1 VDSLIWFFFLR
12 PDFLSTSYWNVQLRE
27 GILRTS
33 GTGKDKYSGVK
44 NWGSNQRI
52 SCQNPHRLSNWESG
66 KYDLQMITFRRFR
79 NPTFIVAIETQG
91 AEKTSSK
98 LTLLNG
104 VNKRIIN
111 IQSPEEETTDF
122 SSTVNLG
129 FDSDMLPFYMEGN
142 KRGRQKRGTQ
152 VLELLISQSIASK
165 NVFKSASFFKA
176 EIGKLGY
183 SLMASSGI
191 WTPGILLM
199 RCNSSR
205 HFALSPMNEC
215 FFISWKCTWTLP
227 LVTTEK
233 IRFFKPFITGPNEPV
248 ILGLFPHDES
258 IIPVPSE
265 ISRSITTRLLFQEAS
280 ERTLRERC
288 RLFRRRQR
296 VVRWGRNKSF
306 FRSSLILLST

>member
-1 VDSLIWFFFLR
+1 
-12 PDFLSTSYWNVQLRE
+12 
-27 GILRTS
+27 
-33 GTGKDKYSGVK
+33 
-44 NWGSNQRI
+44 
-52 SCQNPHRLSNWESG
+52 
-66 KYDLQMITFRRFR
+66 MITFRRFR

-191 WTPGILLM
+191 
-199 RCNSSR
+199 
-205 HFALSPMNEC
+205 
-215 FFISWKCTWTLP
+215 
-227 LVTTEK
+227 
-233 IRFFKPFITGPNEPV
+233 
-248 ILGLFPHDES
+248 
-258 IIPVPSE
+258 
-265 ISRSITTRLLFQEAS
+265 
-280 ERTLRERC
+280 
-288 RLFRRRQR
+288 
-296 VVRWGRNKSF
+296 
-306 FRSSLILLST
+306 